1 MIIFSLFFQ
10 PVLKERTARAVLKTV
25 TRTVA
30 DHSRRVTMSMGPV
43 LSAVSLAIKETC
55 VTLVRDITTTEKN

>member
-1 MIIFSLFFQ
+1 MIMFPLFLQ

-25 TRTVA
+25 TPTVA

-43 LSAVSLAIKETC
+43 LPAVSLAIKETC
-55 VTLVRDITTTEKN
+55 VTLVKDKTKPQK